1 MDEVMLA
8 VQKGYRI
15 LEIHEVYEHQ
25 VIQYNP
31 ETGKG
36 EVFVDYKNKFFK
48 LKSEACGY
56 PG

>member
-31 ETGKG
+31 ETGEG
-36 EVFVDYKNKFFK
+36 VLFVNYIPEIE
-48 LKSEACGY
+48 SRS
-56 PG
+56 